1 MARFIFGRVSLMFC
15 GMAVAGLGFLPVA
28 HAQRVIS
35 DLEASKLTFAA
46 LTAPPPVIHH
56 HIRVAHHSSTA
67 HVVSVAHASKA
78 HSMVHLV
85 SYHAPKH
92 AVHGK
97 KAHHRT

>member
-67 HVVSVAHASKA
+67 HVVSVAHAGKA